1 MSPSTQLMIIGV
13 CMILEAFFSGMET
26 GVISIHRL
34 RLRHSVMSGSKAAKI
49 LSGYLENTDRLLGTT
64 LVGTNIC
71 VVMISVVSASLA
83 VRLMGSGGQA
93 VATLLTAVTV
103 LVFCEYLPKAWF
115 HSKPL
120 ERCSRFAKFLRMSE
134 RIVHPLSVAILGVVR
149 LFVPGA
155 TRMYSKSDPFIT
167 KEELKTLAWEG
178 AKSGVLS
185 SKESTM
191 IHRVLELSGE
201 RADDIMIP
209 SNEMTAVFSGATV
222 KEFLELC
229 RTSGFTRMPVH
240 DDAAA
245 DFVGII
251 NVYYVLSHHDL
262 NYEMPIASFVRSPL
276 LIPAGMPVDEIFPR
290 LRRSR
295 QPMCLVKDSEGDVI
309 GLITTHDILEEI
321 VGEL

>member
-1 MSPSTQLMIIGV
+1 MI
-13 CMILEAFFSGMET
+13 MEAFFSGMET

-34 RLRHSVMSGSKAAKI
+34 RLRHSIRTGSRAAKI
-49 LSGYLENTDRLLGTT
+49 LSGFLENTDRLLGTT

-71 VVMISVVSASLA
+71 VVMISVVSSSLA
-83 VRLMGSGGQA
+83 VGLMGSGGQA
-93 VATLLTAVTV
+93 VSTLVVAVTV

-115 HSKPL
+115 HSRPL
-120 ERCSRFAKFLRMSE
+120 ERCCRFANLLQMAEKVL
-134 RIVHPLSVAILGVVR
+134 HPLSVAILGVVR
-149 LFVPGA
+149 IFIPGA

-167 KEELKTLAWEG
+167 KEELKTLAREG
-178 AKSGVLS
+178 AQSGVLS
-185 SKESTM
+185 SKESSM
-191 IHRVLELSGE
+191 IRSVLELSGR

-209 SNEMTAVFSGATV
+209 RDEMTSVSMNATV
-222 KEFLELC
+222 GEFLELC
-229 RTSGFTRMPVH
+229 RSSGFTRMPVS
-240 DDAAA
+240 DDTSAGFA
-245 DFVGII
+245 GII
-251 NVYYVLSHHDL
+251 NVYYVLAHDDL
-262 NYEMPIASFVRSPL
+262 DHEMPISGFVRSPL